1 MVTSERKKKKRKKI
15 KWGQSRFF
23 SHVRSEDRVCGSL
36 GFIFTCYAR
45 EDFKLLLVP
54 WNALRYNEL
63 SNTLASKAGPQ
74 PLFLRFLHEHK
85 MGGAH
90 CKHLPKHFSSSLK
103 SLFLDKLGYW
113 CVMLYGVV
121 LTNKVPHSLLALHHP
136 FPSFACCLD
145 VRVLEKKLDIF
156 SLSALCLLLLAAW
169 LLAVLAGCYDRK
181 IIVNAKT
188 CSFHPRY
195 L

>member
-1 MVTSERKKKKRKKI
+1 MVISERKKKREREKI
-15 KWGQSRFF
+15 KWGQSRFLF

-36 GFIFTCYAR
+36 GFIFTCYAK

-63 SNTLASKAGPQ
+63 SNTLASKVGPQ

-103 SLFLDKLGYW
+103 SSLFVDKLGCW
-113 CVMLYGVV
+113 WVMLYGVV
-121 LTNKVPHSLLALHHP
+121 LTSKVPHSLLALHHP

-156 SLSALCLLLLAAW
+156 SLSALLAAW

-188 CSFHPRY
+188 CSFHPWY